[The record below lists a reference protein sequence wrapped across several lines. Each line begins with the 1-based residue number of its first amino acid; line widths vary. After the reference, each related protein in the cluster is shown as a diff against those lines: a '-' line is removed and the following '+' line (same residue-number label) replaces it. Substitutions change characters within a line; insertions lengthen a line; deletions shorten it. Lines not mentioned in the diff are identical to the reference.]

1 MLRTLGV
8 SPFSVFVVAVL
19 KVNDLQY
26 LSGLQLYCKSLN
38 GSRVN
43 KKPMEKVID
52 GRTVVKESF
61 RWKVKSE
68 YY

>member
-1 MLRTLGV
+1 MFRTLSV

-26 LSGLQLYCKSLN
+26 LSGLQLYCKSLME
-38 GSRVN
+38 GRVN

-52 GRTVVKESF
+52 GRMVVKES
-61 RWKVKSE
+61 E
-68 YY
+68 E